1 MGAPLIAHPDVR
13 LVSFTGGTAT
23 GRHVGASASSNFKK
37 LSLELGGKNATIVF
51 DDCDFDKTIE
61 GAFRTS
67 FLNSGQICLCGSRLF
82 VQRGIYERFMG
93 ALIEKVRATTVGDPA
108 TSTIGSL
115 TSLQHREKIEY
126 YVALAK
132 EEGGTILCGGERPQ
146 LPAPFS
152 EGAFYLPTL
161 IGGLPVDSRCS
172 REEIFGP
179 VVVVHCFDDEAEVV
193 AWANNTRYGLA
204 GSVWTQHLQRAHRV
218 AQSIRTGMIWVNC
231 WLKRDL
237 RVPFGGIGDSG
248 IGREG
253 GSHSIDFYSELK
265 NICIQL

>member
-1 MGAPLIAHPDVR
+1 MRHKQTCSCQVCISYIFN
-13 LVSFTGGTAT
+13 LVSKNVKNIVSSTYFSALTNLIVSSDI
-23 GRHVGASASSNFKK
+23 GR
-37 LSLELGGKNATIVF
+37 
-51 DDCDFDKTIE
+51 
-61 GAFRTS
+61 
-67 FLNSGQICLCGSRLF
+67 
-82 VQRGIYERFMG
+82 
-93 ALIEKVRATTVGDPA
+93 
-108 TSTIGSL
+108 
-115 TSLQHREKIEY
+115 
-126 YVALAK
+126 
-132 EEGGTILCGGERPQ
+132 Q